1 MENSLFLQLKDK
13 VPADLQ
19 LALKKKL
26 ENLSSDKID
35 SISMLQLKDPKLG
48 LILSILLGG
57 LGVDRF
63 YQGKILLGILKLVTL
78 GGLGIWAIIDWFL
91 IMPSIKKDNFEKIS
105 YFA

>member
-13 VPADLQ
+13 VPADFQ

-57 LGVDRF
+57 FGVDRF

-78 GGLGIWAIIDWFL
+78 GGLGIWTIIDWFL